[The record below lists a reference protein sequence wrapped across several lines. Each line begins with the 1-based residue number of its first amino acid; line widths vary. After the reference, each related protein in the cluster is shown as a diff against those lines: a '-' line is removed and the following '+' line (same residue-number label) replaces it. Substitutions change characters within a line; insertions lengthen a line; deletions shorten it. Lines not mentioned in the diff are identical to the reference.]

1 MLQWRIKL
9 AGTGRVEPH
18 FLSADDASM
27 MLYETYAVYLAPHY
41 PRSEEAMGGSEKSG
55 SFKLSSLA
63 PKWWLVFFYL
73 KNVLIVTLQRLD
85 HSLVQSPRLHTSTE
99 DGR

>member
-1 MLQWRIKL
+1 M
-9 AGTGRVEPH
+9 EPH

-63 PKWWLVFFYL
+63 PKWWLVFLFKKYTNCNL
-73 KNVLIVTLQRLD
+73 TTTRPLSRPVST
-85 HSLVQSPRLHTSTE
+85 STSTE